1 LKTFWRSTTPV
12 IYGITIML
20 AACLMF
26 LIEPFVAKLL
36 LPSLGGG
43 PNVWNTCVLFFQTL
57 LLAGYVYA
65 HLISTR
71 LKPTLQFVIHLFV
84 LWLPVVFLPV
94 KNQLNVAPSEI
105 HPLLWLFL
113 TLSAMVGALFFAI
126 STTAP
131 LLQKWYAGCDAAGAE
146 DPYFLY
152 AASNVGGVLGLVAY
166 PLVVEPNLSLGEQSH
181 TLAIAYFVF
190 AVLVTICGVYLW
202 LEPTRARTA
211 LLESD
216 GTVGGFSVCE
226 NQLRDTPEPLR
237 YLEIEAEPVVSEST
251 LGSGETEHVISEPA
265 PGANETGHI
274 VSEGSG
280 GTELI
285 DSKPADSPAPEIG
298 RGAEVQVEPYA
309 PAVAQESVGAA
320 ARPSSLQA
328 PNAVTILRWLVLTII
343 PSSLVLGLTSYV
355 TSELSSIPLFWAVP
369 LLIYMISFIVAFG
382 RFPRQVLNLC
392 QLVAPLFVF
401 GSVMLM
407 TSPTFAKALYGPI
420 GNVTAGLSIHLLSL
434 FFVCTACHGIVAAQR
449 PATKYLTEFYLIIAI
464 GGVLGSAFNTLA
476 APFLCKAAEEYPAVL
491 IAAGIMLVK
500 FPAMNKWRNWLGA
513 KLDELPVW
521 VKELVPYLVPGCV
534 LVLTSITW
542 ISQKNLFHTEQA
554 LVYGGSRLIAES
566 AVEVGLRFVIP
577 FVFCLL
583 IARNIGQ
590 FRAGLA
596 VIACFVLWSYSC
608 GDPLVVY
615 RMRNFFGNLS
625 VKINPKVESCEL
637 WNGMCLHGSDSLDPS
652 MRGEQ
657 APTAGT
663 FGEIMTMLFPPD
675 STDKTLVGNAKNPS
689 LKTSLKPMAFI
700 GLGCGMM
707 VRLAKPGQRVDFYE
721 INPQVIE
728 LASNP
733 FYFSYLYR
741 AKHSDVKVRLICG
754 DGRMEMQ
761 KAPYGYYQLIFSEAY
776 SGSSIPSHLIT
787 KEAIAMYLDKLTA
800 DGVIVFNIGHQYY
813 DMCPV
818 FQKAASEL
826 KVDAFELRGYYDD
839 VNEFDWMVLTRN
851 PKIIELLKKDGY
863 KRPPLSPNFR
873 LWTDDYCSPVK
884 LLIPNVS

>member
-1 LKTFWRSTTPV
+1 
-12 IYGITIML
+12 ML

-57 LLAGYVYA
+57 LLSGYVYA

-84 LWLPVVFLPV
+84 LWLPVVLLPV
-94 KNQLNVAPSEI
+94 KNQLNVAPSEV

-131 LLQKWYAGCDAAGAE
+131 LLQKWYAGCDAAGAS

-181 TLAIAYFVF
+181 TLSIAYFVF

-202 LEPTRARTA
+202 LERGRPSTVSLTPDVTARG
-211 LLESD
+211 L
-216 GTVGGFSVCE
+216 SVREDQRRE
-226 NQLRDTPEPLR
+226 NSEDLR
-237 YLEIEAEPVVSEST
+237 YFEIETERVTSDLAPGETELVVSEPGRS
-251 LGSGETEHVISEPA
+251 GSSETEYV
-265 PGANETGHI
+265 
-274 VSEGSG
+274 V
-280 GTELI
+280 
-285 DSKPADSPAPEIG
+285 SKPAPESNETDSTVPEIG
-298 RGAEVQVEPYA
+298 RGGDLQVEPAA
-309 PAVAQESVGAA
+309 PIVAQKSFRGGAL
-320 ARPSSLQA
+320 PSNQPA

-369 LLIYMISFIVAFG
+369 LLIYMVSFIVAFG

-392 QLVAPLFVF
+392 QFVAPLFVF

-420 GNVTAGLSIHLLSL
+420 GNVTAGLSVHLLSL

-476 APFLCKAAEEYPAVL
+476 APLLCKAAEEYPAVL

-500 FPAMNKWRNWLGA
+500 FPALNKWRGWLGA
-513 KLDELPVW
+513 KLDEMPVW
-521 VKELVPYLVPGCV
+521 VKELLPYLVPGCV

-542 ISQKNLFHTEQA
+542 IGQKALFHTEQA

-596 VIACFVLWSYSC
+596 VIACFILWSYSC

-625 VKINPKVESCEL
+625 VKINPKAESCEL

-663 FGEIMTMLFPPD
+663 FGEIMKMLFPPD
-675 STDKTLVGNAKNPS
+675 STEKPVVGNAKNSQP
-689 LKTSLKPMAFI
+689 KTSLKPMAFI

-707 VRLAKPGQRVDFYE
+707 VRLAKPGQKVDFYE

-813 DMCPV
+813 DMWPV
-818 FQKAASEL
+818 FQKAASAL
-826 KVDAFELRGYYDD
+826 NVDAFELRGYYDD

-851 PKIIELLKKDGY
+851 PKVIELLKKDGY